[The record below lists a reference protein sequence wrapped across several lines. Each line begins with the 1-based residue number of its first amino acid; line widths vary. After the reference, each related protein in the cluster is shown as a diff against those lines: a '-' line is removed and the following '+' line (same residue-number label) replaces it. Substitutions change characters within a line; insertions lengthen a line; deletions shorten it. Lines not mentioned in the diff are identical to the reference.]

1 MLILVLGKGKTG
13 SLVAEVARER
23 GHGVRALDIDEN
35 PHASALTAPNLA
47 GVDVVIDFTAPEAA
61 VENIRAVLAL
71 GGRIVVGT
79 TGWYSHLAETQV
91 QSAKARGG
99 LLYGTNFSIGV
110 QKLFQLTA
118 ELAKLEGYQFSIDET
133 HHVTKLDAP
142 SGTAITLK
150 EIILGV
156 GRAPKPISTCPLSRT
171 AWAMPRAS
179 TWCARR
185 VTAICW
191 SCATTRIRG
200 AALRWARCAA
210 PSGWPA
216 NPARGSSARSSRS
229 YNSGQRS
236 TYVYAA
242 RLRPAL
248 AGCAASRRPGSR
260 RRSQTSAGTN
270 ERGSS
275 AGCERED
282 SGIRGCVHQARKSGR
297 ARRWMGVFT
306 QRL

>member
-23 GHGVRALDIDEN
+23 GHGVRALDIVEN

-79 TGWYSHLAETQV
+79 TGWYQHLEEMK
-91 QSAKARGG
+91 SKAQKGG
-99 LLYGTNFSIGV
+99 ALLYGTNFSIGV

-118 ELAKLEGYQFSIDET
+118 ELAKLDGYKFSIDET

-156 GRAPKPISTCPLSRT
+156 RPGIDVAIASHRVGDAKGEHLVRATSDCDVIELRHDAHSRRGF
-171 AWAMPRAS
+171 ALGAVRAAE
-179 TWCARR
+179 W
-185 VTAICW
+185 
-191 SCATTRIRG
+191 
-200 AALRWARCAA
+200 
-210 PSGWPA
+210 
-216 NPARGSSARSSRS
+216 
-229 YNSGQRS
+229 
-236 TYVYAA
+236 
-242 RLRPAL
+242 L
-248 AGCAASRRPGSR
+248 AG
-260 RRSQTSAGTN
+260 
-270 ERGSS
+270 
-275 AGCERED
+275 
-282 SGIRGCVHQARKSGR
+282 KSGAWEFR
-297 ARRWMGVFT
+297 EIFD
-306 QRL
+306 QL